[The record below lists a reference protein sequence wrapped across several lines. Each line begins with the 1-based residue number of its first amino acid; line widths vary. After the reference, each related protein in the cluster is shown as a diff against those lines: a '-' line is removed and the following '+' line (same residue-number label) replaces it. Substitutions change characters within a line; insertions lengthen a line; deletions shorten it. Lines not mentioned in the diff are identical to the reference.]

1 MITKRA
7 YKYRIYPNKEQ
18 RDFFERTFGC
28 VRLFYNTSLDEMN
41 KLYKEKKEYKD
52 ITPASYKE
60 RFPFF
65 KEVDSLA
72 LANAQLNRNKAF
84 KAFFRKQNKFPKFK
98 AKRNKQSYSTN
109 NQNGT
114 VYLSEDCKYISLPKI
129 KNIKIKMHRKFD
141 GVIKTVTVSKECDD
155 TYYVSILVE
164 ENIEAKPKS
173 NNSVGIDLG
182 IKSYIVDSNSERID
196 NPKYLTRSLLRL
208 AIEQRKL
215 SHMKKG
221 GKNRN
226 KQRIKVARLHRR
238 IRNQR
243 NDFLQKLSS
252 KYINE
257 NQVIVLEDLN
267 IKQMEQDSRLSRLIV
282 DASWSKFVSML
293 EYKGNWYGRDI
304 IKVPTYYPSS
314 QLCSC
319 CGYQNKEIKDLS
331 IREWVCPKCGANH
344 SRDHNASINILNKGL
359 DILKARTLPDSSSI
373 LDSEESLSEKPPL
386 LYDMRPRCW
395 TYF

>member
-1 MITKRA
+1 MIARRA

-72 LANAQLNRNKAF
+72 LSNAQLNRNKAF

-114 VYLSEDCKYISLPKI
+114 VYLSEDGKYISLPKI

-173 NNSVGIDLG
+173 KNSVGIDLG
-182 IKSYIVDSNSERID
+182 IKSYIVDSNAKRID
-196 NPKYLTRSLLRL
+196 NPKHLSRSLLKL

-282 DASWSKFVSML
+282 DASWYKFVSML

-331 IREWVCPKCGANH
+331 IREWVCPKCGATH

-359 DILKARTLPDSSSI
+359 DILKARTLPVSSLI
-373 LDSEESLSEKPPL
+373 LDAEESLSEKPPL
-386 LYDMRPRCW
+386 L
-395 TYF
+395 

>member
-7 YKYRIYPNKEQ
+7 YKYRIYPNREQ
-18 RDFFERTFGC
+18 RNFFARTFGC
-28 VRLFYNTSLDEMN
+28 VRLFYNTSLDDMN

-65 KEVDSLA
+65 KDVDSLA
-72 LANAQLNRNKAF
+72 LSNAQLNRNQAF
-84 KAFFRKQNKFPKFK
+84 KAFFRNQNKFPKYK

-129 KNIKIKMHRKFD
+129 KNVRIKMHRKFN
-141 GVIKTVTVSKECDD
+141 GVIKTVTVSKECDN

-164 ENIEAKPKS
+164 ENIETKTKI
-173 NNSVGIDLG
+173 NKSVGIDLG
-182 IKSYIVDSNSERID
+182 IKSYIVDSNSKEIN
-196 NPKYLTRSLLRL
+196 NPKYLSKSLVKL

-215 SHMKKG
+215 SHMKKDSI
-221 GKNRN
+221 NRN
-226 KQRIKVARLHRR
+226 KQRIKVARLHHR

-243 NDFLQKLSS
+243 TDFLHQLSS

-257 NQVIVLEDLN
+257 NQVIVLEDLD
-267 IKQMEQDSRLSRLIV
+267 IKQMEQDSTLSRV
-282 DASWSKFVSML
+282 VADASWSKFVSML
-293 EYKGNWYGRDI
+293 EYKGKWYGRDI
-304 IKVPTYYPSS
+304 IKVPTFYPSS
-314 QLCSC
+314 QLCST
-319 CGYQNKEIKDLS
+319 CGYQNKEIKNLS
-331 IREWVCPKCGANH
+331 IRKWVCPKCGTTH

-359 DILKARTLPDSSSI
+359 DILKARTLPVSSLR
-373 LDSEESLSEKPPL
+373 LDSVESLSEKPPL
-386 LYDMRPRCW
+386 L
-395 TYF
+395 

>member
-1 MITKRA
+1 MIARRA
-7 YKYRIYPNKEQ
+7 YRYRIYPDKEQ

-72 LANAQLNRNKAF
+72 LANAQLNRNKAL
-84 KAFFRKQNKFPKFK
+84 KSFFRKQNKFPKFK

-129 KNIKIKMHRKFD
+129 KNIKIKMHRKFE

-173 NNSVGIDLG
+173 KNSVGIDLG

-196 NPKYLTRSLLRL
+196 NPKHLTRSLLKL

-226 KQRIKVARLHRR
+226 KQRIKVARFHRR

-331 IREWVCPKCGANH
+331 IREWVCPKCGATH

-359 DILKARTLPDSSSI
+359 DILKARTLPVSSLI
-373 LDSEESLSEKPPL
+373 LDSEESLSEKSPL
-386 LYDMRPRCW
+386 L
-395 TYF
+395 

>member
-7 YKYRIYPNKEQ
+7 YKYRIYPNREQ
-18 RDFFERTFGC
+18 RNFFAKTFGC
-28 VRLFYNTSLDEMN
+28 VRLFYNMSLDDMI
-41 KLYKEKKEYKD
+41 KIYKEKKEYKD

-60 RFPFF
+60 QFQFL

-72 LANAQLNRNKAF
+72 LSNAQLNRNKAF
-84 KAFFRKQNKFPKFK
+84 KAFFRKQNKFPKYK
-98 AKRNKQSYSTN
+98 TKRNKQSYSTN

-114 VYLSEDCKYISLPKI
+114 VYLSEDYKYISLPKI
-129 KNIKIKMHRKFD
+129 KNVRIKMHRKFK
-141 GVIKTVTVSKECDD
+141 GVIKTVTVSKECDN

-164 ENIEAKPKS
+164 ENIEPKS
-173 NNSVGIDLG
+173 KTNKSVGIDLG
-182 IKSYIVDSNSERID
+182 IKSYIVDSDSNKIN
-196 NPKYLTRSLLRL
+196 NPKYLSKSLVRL
-208 AIEQRKL
+208 EVEQRKL
-215 SHMKKG
+215 SLMKKDS
-221 GKNRN
+221 KNRD
-226 KQRIKVARLHRR
+226 KQRIKVARLHHH

-314 QLCSC
+314 QLCSS

-331 IREWVCPKCGANH
+331 IREWVCPKCGATH
-344 SRDHNASINILNKGL
+344 SRDHNASINILHKGL

-373 LDSEESLSEKPPL
+373 LDSEESLSEKRPL
-386 LYDMRPRCW
+386 LYDMGACH
-395 TYF
+395 TK

>member
-7 YKYRIYPNKEQ
+7 YKYRIYPNREQ
-18 RDFFERTFGC
+18 RNFFAKTFGC
-28 VRLFYNTSLDEMN
+28 VRLFYNMSLDDMI
-41 KLYKEKKEYKD
+41 KIYKEKKEYKD

-60 RFPFF
+60 QFQFL

-72 LANAQLNRNKAF
+72 LSNAQLNRNKAF
-84 KAFFRKQNKFPKFK
+84 KAFFRKQNKFPKYK
-98 AKRNKQSYSTN
+98 TKRNKQSYSTN

-114 VYLSEDCKYISLPKI
+114 VYLSEDYKYISLPKI
-129 KNIKIKMHRKFD
+129 KNVRIKMHRKFK
-141 GVIKTVTVSKECDD
+141 GVIKTVTVSKECDN

-164 ENIEAKPKS
+164 ENIETKS
-173 NNSVGIDLG
+173 KTNKSVGIDLG
-182 IKSYIVDSNSERID
+182 IKSYIVDSDSNKIN
-196 NPKYLTRSLLRL
+196 NPKYLSKSLVRL
-208 AIEQRKL
+208 EVEQRKL
-215 SHMKKG
+215 SHMKKDS
-221 GKNRN
+221 KNRD

-314 QLCSC
+314 QLCSS

-331 IREWVCPKCGANH
+331 IREWVCPKCGATH

-359 DILKARTLPDSSSI
+359 DILKARTLPDSSLI
-373 LDSEESLSEKPPL
+373 LDSEESLSEKSPL
-386 LYDMRPRCW
+386 L
-395 TYF
+395 

>member
-1 MITKRA
+1 MIIKRA
-7 YKYRIYPNKEQ
+7 YRYRIYPDKEQ

-114 VYLSEDCKYISLPKI
+114 VYLSEDGKYISLPKI

-141 GVIKTVTVSKECDD
+141 GVIKTVTVSKECDG
-155 TYYVSILVE
+155 TYYISLLVE

-196 NPKYLTRSLLRL
+196 NPKYLTKSLLRL

-282 DASWSKFVSML
+282 DASWYKFVSML

-331 IREWVCPKCGANH
+331 IREWVCPKCGVTH

-373 LDSEESLSEKPPL
+373 LDSEESLSEKRPL
-386 LYDMRPRCW
+386 L
-395 TYF
+395 

>member
-1 MITKRA
+1 MITKRS
-7 YKYRIYPNKEQ
+7 YKYRIYPDKEQ

-72 LANAQLNRNKAF
+72 LSNAQLNRNKAF

-98 AKRNKQSYSTN
+98 AKRNRQSYSTN

-141 GVIKTVTVSKECDD
+141 GVIKTVTVSKECDE

-196 NPKYLTRSLLRL
+196 NPKYLTKSLLRL

-331 IREWVCPKCGANH
+331 IREWVCPKCGATH

-359 DILKARTLPDSSSI
+359 DILKARTLPVSSLI
-373 LDSEESLSEKPPL
+373 LDSEESLSEKSPL
-386 LYDMRPRCW
+386 L
-395 TYF
+395 

>member
-7 YKYRIYPNKEQ
+7 YKYRIYPNREQ
-18 RDFFERTFGC
+18 RNFFARTFGC
-28 VRLFYNTSLDEMN
+28 VRLFYNTSLDDMN

-60 RFPFF
+60 QFPFF

-72 LANAQLNRNKAF
+72 LSNAQLNRNKAF
-84 KAFFRKQNKFPKFK
+84 KAFFRGQNKFPKYK

-129 KNIKIKMHRKFD
+129 KNVRIKMHRKFN
-141 GVIKTVTVSKECDD
+141 GVIKTVTVSKECDN

-164 ENIEAKPKS
+164 ENIETKTKI
-173 NNSVGIDLG
+173 NKSVGIDLG
-182 IKSYIVDSNSERID
+182 IKSYIVDSDSKEIN
-196 NPKYLTRSLLRL
+196 NPKYLSKSLVKL

-215 SHMKKG
+215 SHMKKDSI
-221 GKNRN
+221 NRN
-226 KQRIKVARLHRR
+226 KQRIKVARLHHR

-243 NDFLQKLSS
+243 NDFLHQLSS

-257 NQVIVLEDLN
+257 NQVIVLEDLD
-267 IKQMEQDSRLSRLIV
+267 IKQMEQDSTLSRV
-282 DASWSKFVSML
+282 VADASWSKFVSML
-293 EYKGNWYGRDI
+293 EYKGKWYGRDI
-304 IKVPTYYPSS
+304 IKVPTFYPSS
-314 QLCSC
+314 QLCST
-319 CGYQNKEIKDLS
+319 CGYQNKEIKNLS
-331 IREWVCPKCGANH
+331 IRKWVCPKCGTTH

-359 DILKARTLPDSSSI
+359 DILKARTLPVSSLR
-373 LDSEESLSEKPPL
+373 LDSVESLSEKPPL
-386 LYDMRPRCW
+386 L
-395 TYF
+395 

>member
-1 MITKRA
+1 MIAKRA
-7 YKYRIYPNKEQ
+7 YKYRIYPNREQ
-18 RDFFERTFGC
+18 RNFFARTFGC
-28 VRLFYNTSLDEMN
+28 VRLFYNTSLDDMN

-72 LANAQLNRNKAF
+72 LANAQLNRNKAL
-84 KAFFRKQNKFPKFK
+84 KSFFRKQNKFPKFK

-141 GVIKTVTVSKECDD
+141 GAIKTVTVSKECDE

-182 IKSYIVDSNSERID
+182 IKSYIVDSNAERID
-196 NPKYLTRSLLRL
+196 NPKHLSRSLLKL

-331 IREWVCPKCGANH
+331 IREWVCPKCGATH

-359 DILKARTLPDSSSI
+359 DILKARTLPDSSLI
-373 LDSEESLSEKPPL
+373 LDSEESLSEKSPL
-386 LYDMRPRCW
+386 L
-395 TYF
+395 

>member
-1 MITKRA
+1 MIARRA
-7 YKYRIYPNKEQ
+7 YRYRIYPDKNQ

-114 VYLSEDCKYISLPKI
+114 VYLSEDGKYISLPKI

-173 NNSVGIDLG
+173 KNSVGIDLG

-196 NPKYLTRSLLRL
+196 NPKYLTKSLLKIS
-208 AIEQRKL
+208 IEQRKL

-267 IKQMEQDSRLSRLIV
+267 IKQMEQDSSLSRYIA
-282 DASWSKFVSML
+282 DASWSTFVSML
-293 EYKGNWYGRDI
+293 EYKGEWYGRDI

-331 IREWVCPKCGANH
+331 IREWVCPKCGATH

-359 DILKARTLPDSSSI
+359 DILKARILPVSSSI
-373 LDSEESLSEKPPL
+373 LGSEESLSEKPPL
-386 LYDMRPRCW
+386 L
-395 TYF
+395 

>member
-1 MITKRA
+1 MIARRA
-7 YKYRIYPNKEQ
+7 YRYRIYPDKEQ

-72 LANAQLNRNKAF
+72 LANAQLNRNKAL
-84 KAFFRKQNKFPKFK
+84 KSFFRKQNKFPKFK

-141 GVIKTVTVSKECDD
+141 GVIKTVTVSKECDE

-196 NPKYLTRSLLRL
+196 NPKHLSRSLLKL

-331 IREWVCPKCGANH
+331 IREWVCPKCGATH

-395 TYF
+395 TN

>member
-1 MITKRA
+1 MIIKRA
-7 YKYRIYPNKEQ
+7 YKYRIYPNREQ
-18 RDFFERTFGC
+18 RNFFARTFGC

-72 LANAQLNRNKAF
+72 LANAQLNRNKAL
-84 KAFFRKQNKFPKFK
+84 KSFFRKQNKFPKFK

-141 GVIKTVTVSKECDD
+141 GVIKTVTVSKECDE

-173 NNSVGIDLG
+173 KNSVGIDLG

-196 NPKYLTRSLLRL
+196 NPKYLTKSLLRL

-226 KQRIKVARLHRR
+226 KQRIKVARLHHH
-238 IRNQR
+238 IKNQR

-252 KYINE
+252 QYINE

-267 IKQMEQDSRLSRLIV
+267 IKQMEQDSKLSRLIV

-293 EYKGNWYGRDI
+293 EYKGEWYGRDI
-304 IKVPTYYPSS
+304 IKVPTFYPSS
-314 QLCSC
+314 QLCST

-331 IREWVCPKCGANH
+331 IRKWVCPKCGITH

-359 DILKARTLPDSSSI
+359 DILKARTLPVSSLK
-373 LDSEESLSEKPPL
+373 LDSVESLSEKPPL
-386 LYDMRPRCW
+386 L
-395 TYF
+395 

>member
-1 MITKRA
+1 MIARRA
-7 YKYRIYPNKEQ
+7 YRYRIYPNKEQ
-18 RDFFERTFGC
+18 RDFFARTFGC

-72 LANAQLNRNKAF
+72 LANAQLNRNKAL
-84 KAFFRKQNKFPKFK
+84 KSFFRKQNKFPKFK

-114 VYLSEDCKYISLPKI
+114 VYLSEDGKYISLPKI
-129 KNIKIKMHRKFD
+129 KNIKIKMHRKFN
-141 GVIKTVTVSKECDD
+141 GVIKTVTVSKECDN

-173 NNSVGIDLG
+173 KNSVGIDLG
-182 IKSYIVDSNSERID
+182 IKSYIVDSNAERID
-196 NPKYLTRSLLRL
+196 NPKHLSRSLLKL

-215 SHMKKG
+215 SHMKKDS
-221 GKNRN
+221 KNRN
-226 KQRIKVARLHRR
+226 KQRIKVARLHHH
-238 IRNQR
+238 IKNQR
-243 NDFLQKLSS
+243 NDFLHKLSS

-282 DASWSKFVSML
+282 DASWSKFASML
-293 EYKGNWYGRDI
+293 EYKGKWYGRDI
-304 IKVPTYYPSS
+304 IKVPTFYPSS

-331 IREWVCPKCGANH
+331 IREWVCPKCGATH

-386 LYDMRPRCW
+386 L
-395 TYF
+395 

>member
-7 YKYRIYPNKEQ
+7 YKYRIYPNREQ
-18 RDFFERTFGC
+18 RNFFARTFGC
-28 VRLFYNTSLDEMN
+28 VRLFYNTSLDDMN

-60 RFPFF
+60 QFPFF

-72 LANAQLNRNKAF
+72 LSNAQLNRNKAF
-84 KAFFRKQNKFPKFK
+84 KAFFRGQNKFPKYK

-129 KNIKIKMHRKFD
+129 KNVRIKMHRKFD
-141 GVIKTVTVSKECDD
+141 GVIKTVTVSKECDN
-155 TYYVSILVE
+155 TYYISILVE
-164 ENIEAKPKS
+164 ENIETKTKI
-173 NNSVGIDLG
+173 NKSVGIDLG
-182 IKSYIVDSNSERID
+182 IKSYIVDSNSKEIN
-196 NPKYLTRSLLRL
+196 NPKYLSKSLVKL

-215 SHMKKG
+215 SHMKKDSI
-221 GKNRN
+221 NRN
-226 KQRIKVARLHRR
+226 KQRIKVARLHHR

-243 NDFLQKLSS
+243 NDFLHQLSS

-257 NQVIVLEDLN
+257 NQVLVFEDLD
-267 IKQMEQDSRLSRLIV
+267 IKQMEQDSTLSRV
-282 DASWSKFVSML
+282 VADASWSKFVSML
-293 EYKGNWYGRDI
+293 EYKGKWYGRDV
-304 IKVPTYYPSS
+304 IKVPTFYPSS
-314 QLCSC
+314 QLCST

-331 IREWVCPKCGANH
+331 IRKWVCPKCGTTH

-359 DILKARTLPDSSSI
+359 DILKARTLPVSSLR
-373 LDSEESLSEKPPL
+373 LDSVESLSEKPPL
-386 LYDMRPRCW
+386 L
-395 TYF
+395 

>member
-7 YKYRIYPNKEQ
+7 YKYRIYPDKEQ

-72 LANAQLNRNKAF
+72 LANAQLNRNKAL
-84 KAFFRKQNKFPKFK
+84 KSFFRKQNKFPKFK
-98 AKRNKQSYSTN
+98 AKRNRQSYSTN

-173 NNSVGIDLG
+173 KNSVGIDLG

-196 NPKYLTRSLLRL
+196 NPKYLTKSLLRL

-331 IREWVCPKCGANH
+331 IREWVCPKCGATH

-359 DILKARTLPDSSSI
+359 DILKARTLPVSSLI
-373 LDSEESLSEKPPL
+373 LDSEESLSEKSPL
-386 LYDMRPRCW
+386 L
-395 TYF
+395 

>member
-7 YKYRIYPNKEQ
+7 YRYRIYPNKEQ

-72 LANAQLNRNKAF
+72 LSNAQLNRNKAL
-84 KAFFRKQNKFPKFK
+84 KSFFRKQNKFPKFK

-114 VYLSEDCKYISLPKI
+114 VYLSEDGKYISLPKI

-141 GVIKTVTVSKECDD
+141 GVIKTVTVSKECDE

-173 NNSVGIDLG
+173 KNSVGIDLG
-182 IKSYIVDSNSERID
+182 IKSYIVDSNAERID
-196 NPKYLTRSLLRL
+196 NPKHLSRSLLRL

-282 DASWSKFVSML
+282 DASWYKFVSML

-331 IREWVCPKCGANH
+331 IREWVCPKCGVTH

-373 LDSEESLSEKPPL
+373 LDSEESLSEKRPL
-386 LYDMRPRCW
+386 L
-395 TYF
+395 

>member
-7 YKYRIYPNKEQ
+7 YKYRIYPDKEQ
-18 RDFFERTFGC
+18 RDLFERTFGC

-72 LANAQLNRNKAF
+72 LSNAQLNRNKAL
-84 KAFFRKQNKFPKFK
+84 KSFFRKQNKFPKFK
-98 AKRNKQSYSTN
+98 AKRNRQSYSTN

-141 GVIKTVTVSKECDD
+141 GVIKTVTVSKECDE

-182 IKSYIVDSNSERID
+182 IKSYIVDSNAERID
-196 NPKYLTRSLLRL
+196 NPKHLTRSLLKL

-331 IREWVCPKCGANH
+331 IREWVCPKCGATH

-373 LDSEESLSEKPPL
+373 LDSGESLSEKPPL
-386 LYDMRPRCW
+386 L
-395 TYF
+395 

>member
-7 YKYRIYPNKEQ
+7 YRYRIYPDKEQ

-98 AKRNKQSYSTN
+98 AKRNRQSYSTN

-141 GVIKTVTVSKECDD
+141 GVIKTVTVSKECDE

-196 NPKYLTRSLLRL
+196 NPKYLTKSLLRL

-267 IKQMEQDSRLSRLIV
+267 IKQMEQDSKLSRLIV

-331 IREWVCPKCGANH
+331 IREWVCPKCGATH

-359 DILKARTLPDSSSI
+359 DILKARTLPDSSLI
-373 LDSEESLSEKPPL
+373 LGSEESLSEKPPL
-386 LYDMRPRCW
+386 L
-395 TYF
+395 

>member
-7 YKYRIYPNKEQ
+7 YKYRIYPDKEQ

-114 VYLSEDCKYISLPKI
+114 VYLSEDCKFISLPKI

-196 NPKYLTRSLLRL
+196 NPKYLTRLLLRL

-267 IKQMEQDSRLSRLIV
+267 IKQMEQDSKLSRLIV

-314 QLCSC
+314 QLCSS

-331 IREWVCPKCGANH
+331 IREWVCPKCGATH

-386 LYDMRPRCW
+386 L
-395 TYF
+395 

>member
-1 MITKRA
+1 MIARRA
-7 YKYRIYPNKEQ
+7 YKYRIYPDKEQ
-18 RDFFERTFGC
+18 RDFFARTFGC

-72 LANAQLNRNKAF
+72 LANAQLNRNKAL

-114 VYLSEDCKYISLPKI
+114 VYLSEDGKYISLPKI

-182 IKSYIVDSNSERID
+182 IKSYIVDSNAEIID
-196 NPKYLTRSLLRL
+196 NPKHLSRSLLRL

-282 DASWSKFVSML
+282 DASWSTLVSML

-331 IREWVCPKCGANH
+331 IREWVCPKCGATH

-386 LYDMRPRCW
+386 L
-395 TYF
+395 

>member
-7 YKYRIYPNKEQ
+7 YKYRIYPDKEQ
-18 RDFFERTFGC
+18 RDFFARTFGC

-72 LANAQLNRNKAF
+72 LANAQLNRNKALKSFF
-84 KAFFRKQNKFPKFK
+84 KKQNKFPKFK

-114 VYLSEDCKYISLPKI
+114 VYLSEDGKYISLPKI

-141 GVIKTVTVSKECDD
+141 GVIKTVTVSKECDE

-173 NNSVGIDLG
+173 KNSVGIDLG
-182 IKSYIVDSNSERID
+182 IKSYIVDSNAERID
-196 NPKYLTRSLLRL
+196 NPKHLSRSLLKL

-282 DASWSKFVSML
+282 DASWSKFVSLL

-331 IREWVCPKCGANH
+331 IREWVCPKCGATH

-373 LDSEESLSEKPPL
+373 LDSEESLSEKRPL
-386 LYDMRPRCW
+386 L
-395 TYF
+395 

>member
-1 MITKRA
+1 MIARRA
-7 YKYRIYPNKEQ
+7 YKYRIYPDKEQ

-72 LANAQLNRNKAF
+72 LANAQLNRNKAL
-84 KAFFRKQNKFPKFK
+84 KSFFRKQNKFPKFK

-141 GVIKTVTVSKECDD
+141 GVIKTVTVSKECDE

-182 IKSYIVDSNSERID
+182 IKSYIVDSNAERID
-196 NPKYLTRSLLRL
+196 NPKHLSRSLLKL

-267 IKQMEQDSRLSRLIV
+267 IKQMEQDLKLSRLIV
-282 DASWSKFVSML
+282 DASWSKFFSML

-331 IREWVCPKCGANH
+331 IREWVCPKCGATH

-359 DILKARTLPDSSSI
+359 DILKARTLPDSSLI
-373 LDSEESLSEKPPL
+373 LDSEESLSEKSPL
-386 LYDMRPRCW
+386 L
-395 TYF
+395 

>member
-7 YKYRIYPNKEQ
+7 YKYRIYPDKEQ

-114 VYLSEDCKYISLPKI
+114 VYLSEDGKYISLPKI

-196 NPKYLTRSLLRL
+196 NPKHLSRSLLKL

-267 IKQMEQDSRLSRLIV
+267 IKQMEQDSKLSRLIV
-282 DASWSKFVSML
+282 DASWSTLVSML

-331 IREWVCPKCGANH
+331 IREWVCPKCGATH

-359 DILKARTLPDSSSI
+359 DILKARTLPDSSLI

-386 LYDMRPRCW
+386 L
-395 TYF
+395 